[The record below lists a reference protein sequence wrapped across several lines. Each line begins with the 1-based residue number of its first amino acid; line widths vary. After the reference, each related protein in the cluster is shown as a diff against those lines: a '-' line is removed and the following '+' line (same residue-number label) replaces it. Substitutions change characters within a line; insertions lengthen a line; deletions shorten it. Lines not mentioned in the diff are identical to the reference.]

1 MSTLLISID
10 MIDHDALGLYMDQF
24 CSGFSKL
31 LGAGT
36 GIVESQ
42 SFRLVAAPPSL
53 RGRVDVCGRHWSERC
68 WSETGRYD
76 KKVRDKSPQ
85 TSGRQEECE
94 GNTLPYLYMRTYMM
108 PETTLKSREY
118 RLFQYLNFLFL
129 GPRVGDKESLDT
141 DPR

>member
-1 MSTLLISID
+1 

-31 LGAGT
+31 LRAGT

-42 SFRLVAAPPSL
+42 SFRLVAAQPSL

-68 WSETGRYD
+68 WSETGGYD

-94 GNTLPYLYMRTYMM
+94 GNTLPYLAHVCRCV
-108 PETTLKSREY
+108 RI
-118 RLFQYLNFLFL
+118 
-129 GPRVGDKESLDT
+129 
-141 DPR
+141 